1 MSLRLLTRF
10 LALAVVAGVFALT
23 AAACGDNPPVVYP
36 TSPPSFNES
45 QLTMGP
51 GDKIDLVIYF
61 GQNESKATYTL
72 DSSGEIAVRYIGTVD
87 AAGKTA
93 AQLKDEIQA
102 KLADGYL
109 KEPIVSVTVSEINS
123 RKLSVLGQVSRSG
136 TIKFVPGM
144 TITDAIAQS
153 GGFTPMARKNL
164 VRVTRSLE
172 DGKTVTWEL
181 PVEKIGEGNRPT
193 FWVMPGDIVFVPER
207 VF

>member
-1 MSLRLLTRF
+1 MSRRILSIALFFSLL
-10 LALAVVAGVFALT
+10 
-23 AAACGDNPPVVYP
+23 ACGDNPPVVYP
-36 TSPPSFNES
+36 TAALTLNES
-45 QLTMGP
+45 QLAMGP

-72 DSSGEIAVRYIGTVD
+72 DSTGEISVRYIGTVS

-93 AQLKDEIQA
+93 SELQEEIQA

-109 KEPIVSVTVSEINS
+109 REPIVSVTVSEINS
-123 RKLSVLGQVSRSG
+123 RKLSVIGQVSRSG
-136 TIKFVPGM
+136 TIKYVPGM

-153 GGFTPMARKNL
+153 GGFNPMARKNL
-164 VRVTRSLE
+164 VRVTRMV
-172 DGKTVTWEL
+172 DGKSVTWEL
-181 PVEKIGEGNRPT
+181 PVELIGKGDRPT